1 MTTNKKKKC
10 NKLRGSRTHGWGSPK
25 KHRGAGSRGGVG
37 NAGAGKKG
45 QQNMT
50 TIHKKGT
57 RIGNHGFTRPPAT
70 VKNPNTINLDDLE
83 KHINLYITK
92 GYAKQTKDT
101 TEINATK
108 LGYDKILARGK
119 PSLKLK
125 ITAKEFSTCA
135 IEKIKTAGGEAI
147 TTGKQKET
155 QDKKEPPK
163 K

>member
-1 MTTNKKKKC
+1 MTTNKKTKC

-50 TIHKKGT
+50 TIHQKGT
-57 RIGNHGFTRPPAT
+57 RIGNHGFTRPPVT
-70 VKNPNTINLDDLE
+70 VNNPRTINLDDLE
-83 KHINLYITK
+83 KHISLYITK
-92 GYAKQTKDT
+92 GCAKQTKDT

-108 LGYDKILARGK
+108 LGYDKILSRGK

-125 ITAKEFSTCA
+125 ITAKEFSKSA
-135 IEKIKTAGGEAI
+135 EEKIKKAGGEAI
-147 TTGKQKET
+147 TSARQKET
-155 QDKKEPPK
+155 QDKEEPPK
-163 K
+163 Q